1 MREVVE
7 MSGAGPVLQCRTP
20 AGSRGGPGEFP
31 DPPWS
36 QSPPD
41 LPAANMYPHN
51 ADQADLVIAKI
62 NILIILMS
70 IIVCVLICLILI
82 SLSM

>member
-1 MREVVE
+1 
-7 MSGAGPVLQCRTP
+7 
-20 AGSRGGPGEFP
+20 
-31 DPPWS
+31 
-36 QSPPD
+36 
-41 LPAANMYPHN
+41 MYPHN